1 MKINKF
7 ITNSGSV
14 RETIDCSDDDKELKK
29 YYEVFHTYEIPE
41 KKECE
46 HNLQY
51 MTNPPKCKNCGM
63 VLVVYNEPI
72 INPHMNKEELE
83 KECPSVKY
91 APSLELIEHCR
102 KTENALR
109 RAIKALDE
117 IRHITIQV

>member
-41 KKECE
+41 KKEC
-46 HNLQY
+46 
-51 MTNPPKCKNCGM
+51 
-63 VLVVYNEPI
+63 
-72 INPHMNKEELE
+72 
-83 KECPSVKY
+83 PSVKY

-117 IRHITIQV
+117 ISHITIQGLKMDAADGMEPRDWKYYACTALAEIEKIRGEE